1 MTISS
6 DYYPHEDFHKHSE
19 RILGLRLAILQS
31 AGSTEPAMRE
41 AAFRGEQLPAPL
53 HEYVT
58 KIRGTNSYR
67 ITDDDVQELQGAG
80 YSQDAIFEITI
91 AAAFGAATER
101 LEAGLDALKK
111 VD

>member
-1 MTISS
+1 MKTSS
-6 DYYPHEDFHKHSE
+6 PPRQQKDFQRHAEKVSA
-19 RILGLRLAILQS
+19 LRLAVLR
-31 AGSTEPAMRE
+31 STGATELAVRD
-41 AAFRGEQLPAPL
+41 AAFRGGQLPALL

-58 KIRGTNSYR
+58 KIRGTTSYR
-67 ITDDDVQELQGAG
+67 ITDDDVKKLQAAG

-91 AAAFGAATER
+91 VAAFGAATER